1 MTLKDF
7 TTNMLAAHGGMSG
20 KPLLNDSRKIRL
32 RHIVRG
38 MFGGGIYGRRA
49 SRGGDVGTKDKLRKL
64 LVLCCSIV
72 LVDTVFHAALVP
84 LIPYFTDEL
93 GLSKLGVGILTGAF
107 GAGVLI
113 GSVPGGYLVARAGV
127 KASAISG
134 FAIFSATSV
143 VFAFAGSEWLLI
155 AARFGEG
162 FGSALS
168 WVAAFTWLVRSAPEE
183 RRGEVIGTLMSAAV
197 VGALLGPV
205 VGSAAAIFGIA
216 PTFVAVAVIGAAI
229 GVWVYLT
236 PAPEPDAYSPFL
248 PMLGRMLRP
257 GLAVGMWFIMLSPL
271 VFGAPIILAPLALDS
286 LGWGAAA
293 IGVVFLVAAAFEAV
307 IQPLVGKWSDRAGYK
322 PPLVTG
328 LIGAIAILL
337 VFPWAG
343 GAFAIAALVV
353 LAAIFFNASVTP
365 GTALFSRS
373 AEKAGVDQAI
383 VFGATNFAWASGSAL
398 GSPIAGAFAD
408 LGGDS
413 LSYIVLAIVC
423 AATLA
428 MVAGRKLG

>member
-1 MTLKDF
+1 MPTREVERPRRP
-7 TTNMLAAHGGMSG
+7 TTSPAHRSAGAE
-20 KPLLNDSRKIRL
+20 RYA
-32 RHIVRG
+32 V
-38 MFGGGIYGRRA
+38 
-49 SRGGDVGTKDKLRKL
+49 RKL
-64 LVLCCSIV
+64 LILCCSIV
-72 LVDTVFHAALVP
+72 LVDTMFHAALVP
-84 LIPYFTDEL
+84 LIPYFTEEL

-127 KASAISG
+127 KASALAG
-134 FAIFSATSV
+134 FAVFSATSV

-205 VGSAAAIFGIA
+205 VGSAAAILGIA
-216 PTFVAVAVIGAAI
+216 PTFVAVAFGGVAIGA
-229 GVWVYLT
+229 WVYFT
-236 PAPEPDAYSPFL
+236 PAPGPDVYRPFF
-248 PMLGRMLRP
+248 PMIGRLFRLR
-257 GLAVGMWFIMLSPL
+257 LAVGMWFITLSPL
-271 VFGAPIILAPLALDS
+271 LFGAPIILAPLALDG

-293 IGVVFLVAAAFEAV
+293 IGAVFLVAAAFEAV
-307 IQPLVGKWSDRAGYK
+307 IQPLVGRWSDRAGYK
-322 PPLVTG
+322 PPLITG
-328 LIGAIAILL
+328 LVGATAILL
-337 VFPWAG
+337 AFPWMAG
-343 GAFAIAALVV
+343 GFAIAALVV
-353 LAAIFFNASVTP
+353 LAAIFFNGSVTP
-365 GTALFSRS
+365 GTALFSRG

-398 GSPIAGAFAD
+398 GSPLAGAFAD

-413 LSYIVLAIVC
+413 LAYFALAIVC
-423 AATLA
+423 AATLM
-428 MVAGRKLG
+428 MVIRRKLV